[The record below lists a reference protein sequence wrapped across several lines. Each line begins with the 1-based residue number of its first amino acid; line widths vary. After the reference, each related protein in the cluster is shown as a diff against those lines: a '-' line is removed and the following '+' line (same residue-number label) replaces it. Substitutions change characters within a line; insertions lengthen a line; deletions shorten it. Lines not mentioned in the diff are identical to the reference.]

1 MQWCLERM
9 MRELREPQPGGFL
22 LGQHLAHIMLVE
34 ALRLYLSNEVNPG
47 VGWLLALG
55 DKQML
60 AQLVGMSRSK
70 FALRFKEKV
79 GVSAMEYLTRWRMLR
94 AADRLTNSPESV
106 TDIAISVGYESESS
120 FGAAFKKVM
129 GLSPRQY
136 CRARAAASL
145 QWQHTAHP

>member
-1 MQWCLERM
+1 
-9 MRELREPQPGGFL
+9 
-22 LGQHLAHIMLVE
+22 
-34 ALRLYLSNEVNPG
+34 LYLSNEVNPG

-55 DKQML
+55 DKQMRAAMTAMHEDPGHEWTLQEL